1 MAQDDLQ
8 DHRLENLENRVT
20 THGQTL
26 DDLSSSVAT
35 LNESVRNTNLLLREA
50 VTGLKRA
57 ATIVSGIV
65 VAVFGAGQVM

>member
-1 MAQDDLQ
+1 MALDDLQ

-26 DDLSSSVAT
+26 DDLSNSVAT

>member
-20 THGQTL
+20 NHGQTL